1 MSQSLS
7 RRPLKIPTAATV
19 DLLTAVFDEID
30 YSVLEE
36 VYCDEGGEAFWADRR
51 QPVLE
56 LGLLWSAALGHRL
69 PREGRSLYVGAGVA
83 ELPAAVT
90 EVVDLGREL
99 RISNLRQAEC
109 DCLNR
114 ALAVVGLSDRI
125 VFTAGAAETQLA
137 DDRFDHLSLV
147 SVLSDPETYPNVSG
161 VTYGRIP
168 PAQLDVAGFERERKA
183 VQQLVASLLAA
194 MQTPY
199 LVTTTA
205 EEVPW
210 IVDAAQARGLSVE
223 ADDKTVETA
232 LVGDPI
238 GFLWVR
244 EGAVT

>member
-1 MSQSLS
+1 M
-7 RRPLKIPTAATV
+7 V
-19 DLLTAVFDEID
+19 
-30 YSVLEE
+30 
-36 VYCDEGGEAFWADRR
+36 GGVGSS
-51 QPVLE
+51 PST
-56 LGLLWSAALGHRL
+56 G
-69 PREGRSLYVGAGVA
+69 GRSLYVGAGVA

-90 EVVDLGREL
+90 EVIDLGREL
-99 RISNLRQAEC
+99 RISNLRKAEC

-125 VFTAGAAETQLA
+125 VFTVGAVEAQLA
-137 DDRFDHLSLV
+137 DDHFDHLSLV
-147 SVLSDPETYPNVSG
+147 SVLSDPETYPIVSG

-168 PAQLDVAGFERERKA
+168 PAQLDVAGFEREREA
-183 VQQLVASLLAA
+183 VRQLVASLLAA

-210 IVDAAQARGLSVE
+210 IVDAAAGGLSVE
-223 ADDKTVETA
+223 ADDETVETA

-244 EGAVT
+244 EATAT